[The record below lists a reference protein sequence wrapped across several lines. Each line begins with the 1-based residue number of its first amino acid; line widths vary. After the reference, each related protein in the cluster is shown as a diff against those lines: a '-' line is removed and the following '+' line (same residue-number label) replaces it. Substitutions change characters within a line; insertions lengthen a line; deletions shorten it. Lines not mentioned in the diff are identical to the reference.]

1 VIVLWILVCLF
12 LSFILVLLWTP
23 LRLVIDSKRDVYQ
36 VEWQYIGSA
45 TLVEYDNFLGV
56 RIQIFFLRKIIPI
69 AFSFKQK
76 KEVKPAVKKQ
86 VRKGPSVFSARFRS
100 KFIKILKSFEIKRL
114 KINWDTDDYILNAYL
129 YPITPFL
136 ITENKSFNINFEGK
150 QEVELIIENRLVRI
164 LKSFF

>member
-1 VIVLWILVCLF
+1 VIILWIVVFLF

-36 VEWQYIGSA
+36 VEWQYICSA
-45 TLVEYDNFLGV
+45 MLIEYDNFLGV
-56 RIQIFFLRKIIPI
+56 QIQILFFKKIIPI
-69 AFSFKQK
+69 AFSFKKK
-76 KEVKPAVKKQ
+76 KEVKPTVKKQ
-86 VRKGPSVFSARFRS
+86 VRKTPSVFRPNFL
-100 KFIKILKSFEIKRL
+100 KILKSFKIKRL
-114 KINWDTDDYILNAYL
+114 KINWDTDDYILDAYL

-164 LKSFF
+164 IKSFF

>member
-1 VIVLWILVCLF
+1 VIVLWIVVFLF

-45 TLVEYDNFLGV
+45 MLIEYGNFLGV
-56 RIQIFFLRKIIPI
+56 QIQILFFKKIIPI
-69 AFSFKQK
+69 EFSFKKK
-76 KEVKPAVKKQ
+76 KEVETTVKKQ
-86 VRKGPSVFSARFRS
+86 VRKTPSVFRPNFLKIAR
-100 KFIKILKSFEIKRL
+100 SFEIKRL

-136 ITENKSFNINFEGK
+136 RAENKSFNINFEGK

-164 LKSFF
+164 IKSFF

>member
-1 VIVLWILVCLF
+1 VIVLWIVVFLF

-45 TLVEYDNFLGV
+45 MLIEYGNFLGV
-56 RIQIFFLRKIIPI
+56 QIQILFFKKIIPI
-69 AFSFKQK
+69 EFSFKKK
-76 KEVKPAVKKQ
+76 KEVETTVKKQ
-86 VRKGPSVFSARFRS
+86 VRKTPSVFRPNFLKIAR
-100 KFIKILKSFEIKRL
+100 SFEIKRL

-136 ITENKSFNINFEGK
+136 RAENKSFNINFEGK
-150 QEVELIIENRLVRI
+150 QEVELIIENRLVCI
-164 LKSFF
+164 IKSFF